1 MKILVVE
8 DDEQLVDLLKVSL
21 TAQHYS
27 VDVASDGQEGWE
39 LVQSVN
45 YDLVILDVMLPK
57 LDGVSFC
64 CQLRAQGN
72 SVLVLLLTAKGTGSD
87 KIMGLDTGADDYI
100 VKPIAL
106 QELEAR
112 IRALLRRQTSVV
124 TSVLQ
129 WGSLCL
135 NLESC
140 EATYCNLPLALTAK
154 EYALLEL
161 LIRNPQRV
169 YSQSTILSQLWSL
182 EELPG
187 EEAVR
192 THIKRLRQKLRSL
205 QATELIETVYGLGY
219 RLNPAFGDR
228 PESKPRSQPELLSHP
243 PNSAKIAALWQKSK
257 PKLLNRLKPLRQAAQ
272 SLSQNPLTEELRQQ
286 SQQECHKLIGSL
298 GMLGLTEGA
307 AVARQIQTILQ
318 SCETLNQQGKLLQ
331 TYVASLSQII
341 EQGNPSHPDRERILT
356 LADSQDLTSQDP
368 ALQGLEL
375 EPLDRQGVKVMVV
388 DDDRLILHL
397 LKAMLKSSGFQVAT
411 LSDPQK
417 FWQTLEEIEPDLLIL
432 DIQMPKVD
440 GIELC
445 QAVRNNLYW
454 AWLPVLFLTGQQDI
468 DTARQIFA
476 AGADDYLAKPIA
488 APELITRIV
497 NRLERTRLLQSR
509 G

>member
-1 MKILVVE
+1 MKILVVD

-27 VDVASDGQEGWE
+27 VDVASDGQEGWD

-45 YDLVILDVMLPK
+45 YDLIVLDVMLPK

-64 CQLRAQGN
+64 RQLRAQGN
-72 SVLVLLLTAKGTGSD
+72 SVRVLLLTARGTSSD
-87 KIMGLDTGADDYI
+87 KIVGLDAGADDYI

-112 IRALLRRQTSVV
+112 IRALLRRQTPVV
-124 TSVLQ
+124 TSVLR

-140 EATYCNLPLALTAK
+140 EATYRNLPLALTAK

-182 EELPG
+182 EEDLPG

-228 PESKPRSQPELLSHP
+228 PESKPPSQPELVSHP
-243 PNSAKIAALWQKSK
+243 PNLAEIAVLWQKSQ
-257 PKLLNRLKPLRQAAQ
+257 PKLLDRLKPLQQAAQ
-272 SLSQNPLTEELRQQ
+272 SLSQNALTEELRQQ
-286 SQQECHKLIGSL
+286 GQRECHKLMGSL

-307 AVARQIQTILQ
+307 AIARQIQTILQ
-318 SCETLNQQGKLLQ
+318 SWEILNQQEGLLQ

-341 EQGNPSHPDRERILT
+341 EQGNPSYSDGERVLP
-356 LADSQDLTSQDP
+356 LAASQDLEPS
-368 ALQGLEL
+368 ARQGL
-375 EPLDRQGVKVMVV
+375 KVMVV

-397 LKAMLKSSGFQVAT
+397 LKAMLESSGFQVAT

-445 QAVRNNLYW
+445 RAIRKNLYW
-454 AWLPVLFLTGQQDI
+454 AWLPILFLTGQQDL

-488 APELITRIV
+488 ALELITRIV

-509 G
+509 C